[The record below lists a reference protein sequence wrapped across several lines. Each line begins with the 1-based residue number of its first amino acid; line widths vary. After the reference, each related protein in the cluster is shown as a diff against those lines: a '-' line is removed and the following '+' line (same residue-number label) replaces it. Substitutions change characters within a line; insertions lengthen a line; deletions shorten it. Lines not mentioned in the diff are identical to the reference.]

1 MSLKFVD
8 KLVTFINTCGPT
20 IGHWNTEGNHFKIV
34 NSSKF
39 NQFIK
44 PVMSIATFQRQLTY
58 YGFTRCREYKN
69 GWMFEHKYF
78 QRDNPELLG
87 KIVRIC
93 DKHSKFRKKTKRC
106 KVLGNLEQ
114 KINELY
120 YKSNDLEQKLN
131 ILQFSIQNYYK
142 PAPKNSPCTSPILSP
157 NYFYD
162 ELNLEDLKLENIN
175 VDIEKIISENL

>member
-106 KVLGNLEQ
+106 KAVVTPGE
-114 KINELY
+114 KVIFRY
-120 YKSNDLEQKLN
+120 
-131 ILQFSIQNYYK
+131 IF
-142 PAPKNSPCTSPILSP
+142 TS
-157 NYFYD
+157 
-162 ELNLEDLKLENIN
+162 NIN
-175 VDIEKIISENL
+175 IFINQNCH